1 MGELL
6 SEEVKNDENDEETKT
21 ESEGFSKLRLFDC
34 PQCKNPINL
43 KKLVDKVF
51 CGCSGYPS
59 CKWYAFLPA
68 YILKAVPKE

>member
-6 SEEVKNDENDEETKT
+6 SEEVKNDEEAKT

-43 KKLVDKVF
+43 KKLVD
-51 CGCSGYPS
+51 SG
-59 CKWYAFLPA
+59 
-68 YILKAVPKE
+68 

>member
-1 MGELL
+1 MGEPL
-6 SEEVKNDENDEETKT
+6 SEEVKNDEEAKT

-68 YILKAVPKE
+68 YILKAVPN